1 MKIYFVRHGESMYNP
16 LRLHQTAEIQLSEY
30 GIQQARLVA
39 KRFEHIPV
47 DIILSS
53 GYARAKQT
61 AEAIQAVVK
70 KDIEFNPLL
79 RELKRPS
86 DIEHLSFDDAK
97 STEIRKQM
105 KKNLHDSAWHYSDE
119 ENLHDFRK
127 RAQDFLEHLSVRK
140 EESLAIVSHGLLIRM
155 IVGLM
160 VFGEDFTVTIYE
172 RTEHHLKLKNTG
184 ITLCERDEKGTYRLV
199 TWNDHAHLG

>member
-16 LRLHQTAEIQLSEY
+16 LRLHQTGEIQLSEY
-30 GIQQARLVA
+30 GARQANLVA
-39 KRFEHIPV
+39 KRFEHISV

-53 GYARAKQT
+53 RYERARQT
-61 AEAIQAVVK
+61 AEVIQAVVK
-70 KDIEFNPLL
+70 KEIEYNDLL

-86 DIEHLSFDDAK
+86 EIEHVSFDDKK
-97 STEIRKQM
+97 SIEIRKLM
-105 KKNLHDSAWHYSDE
+105 KKHLHDYVWHYSDE

-127 RAQDFLEHLSVRK
+127 RAGDLLEHLSLRK
-140 EESLAIVSHGLLIRM
+140 EEAVVIVSHGLLIRM

-160 VFGEDFTVTIYE
+160 VFGDEYTVTMYE
-172 RTEHHLKLKNTG
+172 RMEHHCRLKNTG
-184 ITLCERDEKGTYRLV
+184 ITLCERDEKGMYKLT